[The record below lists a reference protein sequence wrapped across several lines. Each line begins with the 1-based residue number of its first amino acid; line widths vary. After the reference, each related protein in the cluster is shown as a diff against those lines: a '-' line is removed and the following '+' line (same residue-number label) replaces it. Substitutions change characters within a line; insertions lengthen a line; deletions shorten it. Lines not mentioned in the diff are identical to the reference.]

1 MIGGEARPPIRKPP
15 RGMIFPGR
23 DAEFFFAKKCMI
35 FLPGQSWPSR
45 SAVCVTRTNNWPPQ
59 SRVASSNVYM
69 RRPLPSPPSDKI
81 VDQCESTESSQLAIA
96 CPCPLST
103 LGKRSSCSFHRG
115 RRFALTD
122 PHTDW
127 QTSNLLLSPGI
138 CPIRRSG
145 SRKSQ

>member
-1 MIGGEARPPIRKPP
+1 MIGGEARPPIRKSP

-45 SAVCVTRTNNWPPQ
+45 SAVCDPNQQLAPSVPGGIL
-59 SRVASSNVYM
+59 NVYM
-69 RRPLPSPPSDKI
+69 RRPLPPPPSDRI

-96 CPCPLST
+96 CRCPLST